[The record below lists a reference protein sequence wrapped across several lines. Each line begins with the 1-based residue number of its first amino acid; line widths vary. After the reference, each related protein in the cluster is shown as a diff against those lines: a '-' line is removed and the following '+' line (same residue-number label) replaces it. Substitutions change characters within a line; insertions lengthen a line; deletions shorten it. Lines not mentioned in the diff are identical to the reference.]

1 MSDLFGGGSSQPNI
15 IIPPAETPR
24 AFQTIIPQKSYK
36 DLAESIGRTEGEI
49 NRLEGLRQD
58 MTGTSAQIGARQ
70 RGVEMQQAASY
81 LSSLPSS
88 SSPDQSFRPTPREF
102 VVRSHG
108 NAFSTTKGQSPK
120 LGALEKP
127 QGDAEKP
134 VKGGLNTVAQQ
145 ASRMIYDDSRAA
157 YLAAV
162 QKAKTTPKSYTKPT
176 GEPGYA
182 QNPASMYLPK
192 ASK

>member
-1 MSDLFGGGSSQPNI
+1 MGDLFGGGSSQPNI

-24 AFQTIIPQKSYK
+24 AFQTVIPQKSYK

-58 MTGTSAQIGARQ
+58 MTGTAQQLGAKQ
-70 RGVEMQQAASY
+70 RGIEMQEAASY

-88 SSPDQSFRPTPREF
+88 ASPDQSFRPTPREF
-102 VVRSHG
+102 DIRSKG
-108 NAFSTTKGQSPK
+108 NTFSTTDGQSPK
-120 LGALEKP
+120 LGALERP
-127 QGDAEKP
+127 QGDTKKTAAQSA
-134 VKGGLNTVAQQ
+134 AQQ
-145 ASRMIYDDSRAA
+145 RFDDSKAY

-162 QKAKTTPKSYTKPT
+162 EKAKTTPKSYTKPT

>member
-49 NRLEGLRQD
+49 NRMEGLRQD

-70 RGVEMQQAASY
+70 RGIEMQQAASY

-102 VVRSHG
+102 DVRSHG
-108 NAFSTTKGQSPK
+108 NTFSTTKGQSPK

-127 QGDAEKP
+127 QGDAK
-134 VKGGLNTVAQQ
+134 KTAAQQ
-145 ASRMIYDDSRAA
+145 ASQQIFDDSKAA

-162 QKAKTTPKSYTKPT
+162 RKAKTTPKSYTKPT

>member
-1 MSDLFGGGSSQPNI
+1 MGDLFGGGSSQPNI

-24 AFQTIIPQKSYK
+24 AFQTVIPQKSYK

-58 MTGTSAQIGARQ
+58 MTGTSAQIGAKQ
-70 RGVEMQQAASY
+70 RGIEMQEAASY

-88 SSPDQSFRPTPREF
+88 SSPDQSFRSTPREF
-102 VVRSHG
+102 DIKSKG
-108 NAFSTTKGQSPK
+108 NTFSTTDGQSPK
-120 LGALEKP
+120 VGALQQT
-127 QGDAEKP
+127 QGQKTAAQSA
-134 VKGGLNTVAQQ
+134 AQQ
-145 ASRMIYDDSRAA
+145 RLDDSKAY

-162 QKAKTTPKSYTKPT
+162 EKAKTTPKSYTKPT